1 MNQTSQLLVYLIA
14 IPLFSAGALLLGG
27 RALDK
32 VGHIIGTLASAA
44 AFGVGLVEFF
54 AMLGRT
60 PEKRA
65 VTQPLFTWI
74 EVGNFNVGATLLL
87 DQLSMCFVLL
97 ITGVGTLIHIYSIA
111 YMSHDKDRRRFFA
124 FLNLFIAAMLL
135 LVLGDSYLSLYVGW
149 EGVGLASYL
158 LIGFWNQK
166 PAYATA
172 AKKAFV
178 ANRVGDVGLSL
189 AVMIAFVQCGSVS
202 FSGVAEGVE
211 AGKVSS
217 LALNCLGIALLLAA
231 VGKSAQFPLQ
241 AWLGDAMAGPTPV
254 SALIHAATMVTAG
267 VYLISRSH
275 FVFDVASV
283 AQLCV
288 VIVGAI
294 TLLFGAI
301 IGMAKD
307 DIKKALAAS
316 TMSQIGYMILA
327 TGLGP
332 VGYAFAMMHLLTH
345 GFFKA
350 GMFLGAGSVMHGM
363 NDEVDMRKY
372 GGLRKYMPV
381 TFITFGLGY
390 LAIIGVPPF
399 AGFFSKDKIIEI
411 ALDAGGAKGIIL
423 GSITLLGAAITAF
436 YMSRVMLMTFFG
448 EKRWASDAHPHE
460 SPSLMTIPMILLA
473 VGSVSAGFI
482 FNLGDRFVNFL
493 APVFHSGDSA
503 LAGHGEKEH
512 LLPPIVVSALALT
525 AVAIG
530 VAIAL
535 GKYGRGKTIPT
546 TAPSDVSIWTKVARR
561 DLLQD
566 EFNEALFMRPG
577 QELTKALAVVDEK
590 VIDGAVRGIGS
601 LTIDVA
607 SGVRKTQTGFVRS
620 YALWVIVG
628 ALSILAVIAVM
639 SL

>member
-1 MNQTSQLLVYLIA
+1 MLVYLIA
-14 IPLFSAGALLLGG
+14 IPLFSAAVLLLGG

-32 VGHIIGTLASAA
+32 VGHIIGTLASVG
-44 AFGVGLVEFF
+44 AFVVGLLEFF
-54 AMLGRT
+54 AMLSRS
-60 PEKRA
+60 PENRA

-87 DQLSMCFVLL
+87 DQLSICFVLL

-189 AVMIAFVQCGSVS
+189 AVMIAFVQFGSVS
-202 FSGVAEGVE
+202 FSGVAKGVE
-211 AGKVSS
+211 AGQASS
-217 LALNCLGIALLLAA
+217 LALNCLGAALLLAA

-241 AWLGDAMAGPTPV
+241 SWLGDAMAGPTPV

-283 AQLCV
+283 AQLLV

-372 GGLRKYMPV
+372 GALRKYMPI

-399 AGFFSKDKIIEI
+399 AGFYSKDKIIEI

-448 EKRWASDAHPHE
+448 SKRWDAAAHPHE
-460 SPSLMTIPMILLA
+460 SPALMTIPMVILA
-473 VGSVSAGFI
+473 IGSVSAGFI
-482 FNLGDRFVNFL
+482 FNLGDRFINFL
-493 APVFHSGDSA
+493 NPVFHSAHGGEG
-503 LAGHGEKEH
+503 GHGESEH
-512 LLPPIVVSALALT
+512 LLPPNVVSGLALA

-530 VAIAL
+530 VSIAIA
-535 GKYGRGKTIPT
+535 KYGRGKSIPA
-546 TAPSDVSIWTKVARR
+546 TAPSEVSVWTKIARR

-566 EFNEALFMRPG
+566 EINETLFMRPG
-577 QELTKALAVVDEK
+577 QELTKALALVDDK
-590 VIDGAVRGIGS
+590 VIDGAVRGVGS
-601 LTIDVA
+601 LTLDVA
-607 SGVRKTQTGFVRS
+607 SGVRRTQTGFVRS

-628 ALSILAVIAVM
+628 ALGILAAIAVM

>member
-1 MNQTSQLLVYLIA
+1 MLVYLIA
-14 IPLFSAGALLLGG
+14 IPLFSAAFLLIGG

-32 VGHIIGTLASAA
+32 VGHIIGTLASSA
-44 AFGVGLVEFF
+44 AFVVGLLEFF
-54 AMLGRT
+54 AMLGRA
-60 PEKRA
+60 PENRA

-111 YMSHDKDRRRFFA
+111 YMSHDRDRRRFFA

-189 AVMIAFVQCGSVS
+189 AVMIAFVQFGSVS

-211 AGKVSS
+211 AGKASS
-217 LALNCLGIALLLAA
+217 LALNCLGAALLLAA

-241 AWLGDAMAGPTPV
+241 SWLGDAMAGPTPV

-283 AQLCV
+283 AQTLV

-372 GGLRKYMPV
+372 GALRKYMPV

-399 AGFFSKDKIIEI
+399 AGFYSKDKIIEI

-423 GSITLLGAAITAF
+423 GGITLLGAAITAF

-448 EKRWASDAHPHE
+448 NKRWDSGAHPHE
-460 SPSLMTIPMILLA
+460 SPALMTIPMAILA
-473 VGSVSAGFI
+473 IGSVSAGFI
-482 FNLGDRFVNFL
+482 FTMGDRFVKFL
-493 APVFHSGDSA
+493 EPVFHSEHGG
-503 LAGHGEKEH
+503 GHGEEEH
-512 LLPPIVVSALALT
+512 LLSPIVVSGLALA

-530 VAIAL
+530 VSIAIA
-535 GKYGRGKTIPT
+535 KYGRGKEIPT
-546 TAPSDVSIWTKVARR
+546 VAPSNVSIWTKVARR

-566 EFNEALFMRPG
+566 DINETLFMRPG
-577 QELTKALAVVDEK
+577 QELTKALAIVDEK
-590 VIDGAVRGIGS
+590 VIDGAVRGVGS
-601 LTIDVA
+601 LTLDVA

-620 YALWVIVG
+620 YALWIIVG
-628 ALSILAVIAVM
+628 ALAILAAITLVT
-639 SL
+639 L

>member
-1 MNQTSQLLVYLIA
+1 MLVFLIA
-14 IPLFSAGALLLGG
+14 IPLFSAALLLLGG

-32 VGHIIGTLASAA
+32 VGHIIGTLASTA
-44 AFGVGLVEFF
+44 AFAVGVIEFL
-54 AMLGRT
+54 AMLGRA
-60 PEKRA
+60 PESRA

-87 DQLSMCFVLL
+87 DQLSVCFVLL

-124 FLNLFIAAMLL
+124 YLNLFIAAMLL

-166 PAYATA
+166 PTYATA
-172 AKKAFV
+172 AKKAFI

-189 AVMIAFVQCGSVS
+189 AVMIAFVQFGSVS

-211 AGKVSS
+211 AGQTSS
-217 LALNCLGIALLLAA
+217 LALNCLGLALLLAA

-275 FVFDVASV
+275 FVFDAASV
-283 AQLCV
+283 AQLFV

-372 GGLRKYMPV
+372 GGLRKYMPI
-381 TFITFGLGY
+381 TFATFGLGY

-399 AGFFSKDKIIEI
+399 AGFYSKDKIIEI

-436 YMSRVMLMTFFG
+436 YMTRVMLMTFFG
-448 EKRWASDAHPHE
+448 AKRWEAGAHPHE
-460 SPSLMTIPMILLA
+460 SPALMTIPMIVLA
-473 VGSVSAGFI
+473 IGSVSAGFI
-482 FNLGDRFVNFL
+482 FNMGDRFINFL
-493 APVFHSGDSA
+493 APLFHTGDSGHS
-503 LAGHGEKEH
+503 GHGEKEH

-530 VAIAL
+530 VSIAIA
-535 GKYGRGKTIPT
+535 KYGRGKAIPAV
-546 TAPSDVSIWTKVARR
+546 APSDVSLWTKVARR

-566 EFNEALFMRPG
+566 EFNETLFMRPG
-577 QELTKALAVVDEK
+577 QELTKALAVIDEK
-590 VIDGAVRGIGS
+590 VIDGAVRGVGS
-601 LTIDVA
+601 ITLDVA

-620 YALWVIVG
+620 YALWIIVG
-628 ALSILAVIAVM
+628 AVGILAAIAVM